1 MKYLRKF
8 NTAAEYEAYEAGGDL
23 AMPNVSLIADSNEV
37 RYKKLEIDYFSV
49 LQGDGSAYL
58 IIDYYL
64 SNYDRIEVS
73 RAGSAANSLTLGA
86 KSSKMMCVMAV
97 TQEYKGYFTWRTT
110 ASHFLDIESAGSA
123 IPYVLG
129 MVNDGG
135 VYKEKLKQGNRSHIL
150 YTHDT
155 PPEEV
160 VSDLKLRVF
169 ASTLQDSNDLDN
181 RIFSGRIWYVKI
193 IDSRTEKVKVHLV
206 PAMNNGVAGMYDM
219 VNGRFYTNVNSVGS
233 FTAYND

>member
-1 MKYLRKF
+1 MRK
-8 NTAAEYEAYEAGGDL
+8 
-23 AMPNVSLIADSNEV
+23 
-37 RYKKLEIDYFSV
+37 
-49 LQGDGSAYL
+49 

-73 RAGSAANSLTLGA
+73 RSGSAANSLTLGA
-86 KSSKMMCVMAV
+86 KSSKMMCAMAV

-110 ASHFLDIESAGSA
+110 TSHFLNTESAVSTT
-123 IPYVLG
+123 PYVLG

-135 VYKEKLKQGNRSHIL
+135 VYKEKLKQGSISHIL

-160 VSDLKLRVF
+160 VSDLKLCVF
-169 ASTLQDSNDLDN
+169 ACALPDSDEIDS
-181 RIFSGRIWYVKI
+181 RIFDGKIYYLKI

-206 PAMNNGVAGMYDM
+206 PAIVNGIVGMYDKI
-219 VNGRFYTNVNSVGS
+219 NGKFYTNANSVGS
-233 FTAYND
+233 FTVANY